1 MIFFLNTFSYL
12 GVSRCHCHQ
21 FLPSFRKE
29 GFRAGNLLAPDPS
42 LLSSV
47 KTGMILASSTEEQR
61 LLAVPVTRVKYRCA
75 HSSSMEYRGAPSR
88 CILATNV
95 GAHRLAF
102 FQ

>member
-29 GFRAGNLLAPDPS
+29 AFRAGNLLAPDPS

-61 LLAVPVTRVKYRCA
+61 LLAMPVTRVEYRCA

-88 CILATNV
+88 CILATDL
-95 GAHRLAF
+95 GAPRLAF